1 MHKIRKTLIKNISPQ
16 VDKGKYPVKWEIDIP
31 FEVTATID
39 SNDTSCQVFLRY
51 KRESDKDWQSLEMK
65 QAGQGKYSAEFVAN
79 RIGSYL
85 YTIEV
90 NSSRKSIRYD
100 KIFSV
105 YFHRPQA
112 RYAAW
117 YEMWPR
123 SQGKIEG
130 KSATFKDMEARL
142 PEIHRMGFD
151 TLYLAP
157 IYPVGRTNRKG
168 PNNTLNAGPNDPGS
182 PFSIGNEFGGHK
194 AINPELGTL
203 DDFKR
208 FVKKAN
214 QMGIE
219 IVLDIALT
227 CSPDHPY
234 VKEHPDWFYHNEDG
248 TIKYAEN
255 PPKKYQDVYPFNFYP
270 KNKDEMWN
278 EMESIFLFWI
288 KQGIKTFRVDNPH
301 TKPVEFWEWLIKEVQ
316 AKYPDT
322 IFLAEAFTEPP
333 MMKLLTKIG
342 FTQSYTYFTWRNTK
356 QELTEYL
363 TELTQ
368 SEMRYYFRGNLFT
381 NTPDILM
388 PILQEGGRPAF
399 KMRIALAATLSSIY
413 GMYNGFELCENKA
426 IPGTEEY
433 MNSEKYQY
441 KVWDWERPGNIKDY
455 IAKLNKIRRE
465 NSALHY
471 YRNLKFYDSSDEN
484 VIFYGK
490 TSYDEKNT
498 VFIAVN
504 LDPFNTHKSILSIPI
519 EQFGLTEDKEYEI
532 EELITDKI
540 YKLKRSKNEVELN
553 PDKEPAMIFKI
564 NVDSVSL

>member
-1 MHKIRKTLIKNISPQ
+1 MHKISKTLIKNISPQ
-16 VDKGKYPVKWEIDIP
+16 IDKGKYPVKWEIDIP
-31 FEVTATID
+31 FSVTATIN
-39 SNDTSCQVFLRY
+39 SNDISFQVFLRY
-51 KRESDKDWQSLEMK
+51 KRESNKDWQSLEMK

-79 RIGSYL
+79 QIGSYL

-90 NSSRKSIRYD
+90 NSNGKSIRYD
-100 KIFSV
+100 RVFSV

-142 PEIHRMGFD
+142 PEIHKMGFD

-168 PNNTLNAGPNDPGS
+168 PNNTLNARPNDPGS
-182 PFSIGNEFGGHK
+182 PFSIGNEYGGHK

-203 DDFKR
+203 DDLKR
-208 FVKKAN
+208 FAKKAN
-214 QMGIE
+214 QLGIE

-234 VKEHPDWFYHNEDG
+234 VKEHPDWFFYNEDG

-255 PPKKYQDVYPFNFYP
+255 PPKKYQDVYPLNFYP
-270 KNKDEMWN
+270 KDKNEMWN
-278 EMESIFLFWI
+278 EMKSIFLFWI
-288 KQGIKTFRVDNPH
+288 KQGVKTFRVDNPH
-301 TKPVEFWEWLIKEVQ
+301 TKPVEFWQWLIKKIQ

-333 MMKLLTKIG
+333 MMKLLAKIG

-368 SEMRYYFRGNLFT
+368 SEMKYYFRGNLFT

-399 KMRIALAATLSSIY
+399 KMRIALATTLSSLY

-441 KVWDWERPGNIKDY
+441 KVWDWDRPGNIKDY
-455 IAKLNKIRRE
+455 ITKLNKIRRE

-471 YRNLKFYDSSDEN
+471 YRNLKFYNSSDEN

-490 TSYDEKNT
+490 TSYDKQNT

-504 LDPFNTHKSILSIPI
+504 LDPFNIHSSILRIPI
-519 EQFGLTEDKEYEI
+519 EHFGIAENEEYEI
-532 EELITDKI
+532 EELITGKVFKWKGSESEI
-540 YKLKRSKNEVELN
+540 ELN
-553 PDKEPAMIFKI
+553 PNEEPAMIFKI
-564 NVDSVSL
+564 KK

>member
-1 MHKIRKTLIKNISPQ
+1 MHKISKTLIKNISPQ
-16 VDKGKYPVKWEIDIP
+16 IDKGKYPVKWEIDIP
-31 FEVTATID
+31 FSVTATIN
-39 SNDTSCQVFLRY
+39 SNDISFRVFLRY
-51 KRESDKDWQSLEMK
+51 KRESNKDWQSLEMK

-79 RIGSYL
+79 QIGSYL

-90 NSSRKSIRYD
+90 NSNGKSIRYD
-100 KIFSV
+100 RVFSV

-142 PEIHRMGFD
+142 PEIHKMGFD

-168 PNNTLNAGPNDPGS
+168 PNNTLNARPSDPGS
-182 PFSIGNEFGGHK
+182 PFSIGNEYGGHK

-203 DDFKR
+203 DDFKK
-208 FVKKAN
+208 FAKKAN
-214 QMGIE
+214 QLGIE

-234 VKEHPDWFYHNEDG
+234 VKEHPDWFFYNEDG

-255 PPKKYQDVYPFNFYP
+255 PPKKYQDVYPLNFYP
-270 KNKDEMWN
+270 KDKNEMWN
-278 EMESIFLFWI
+278 EMKSIFLFWI
-288 KQGIKTFRVDNPH
+288 KQGVKTFRVDNPH
-301 TKPVEFWEWLIKEVQ
+301 TKPVEFWQWLIKEIQ

-333 MMKLLTKIG
+333 MMKLLAKIG

-363 TELTQ
+363 AELTQ
-368 SEMRYYFRGNLFT
+368 SEMKYYFRGNLFT

-399 KMRIALAATLSSIY
+399 KMRIALATTLSSLY

-441 KVWDWERPGNIKDY
+441 KVWDWDRPGNIKDY
-455 IAKLNKIRRE
+455 ITKLNKIRRE

-471 YRNLKFYDSSDEN
+471 YRNLKFYNSSDEN

-490 TSYDEKNT
+490 TSYDKQNT

-504 LDPFNTHKSILSIPI
+504 LDPFNIHSSILRIPI
-519 EQFGLTEDKEYEI
+519 EHFGIAENEEYEI
-532 EELITDKI
+532 EELITGMVFKW
-540 YKLKRSKNEVELN
+540 KGSENEIELN
-553 PDKEPAMIFKI
+553 PNEEPAMIFKI
-564 NVDSVSL
+564 KK